1 MGGISAAGGTGVR
14 FGEFLGNE
22 HIKSALSAA
31 ARRDQFSHFYLLSGP
46 KGSGRHT
53 LSRTLTAAMLCV
65 GAGDIPCGVCPQCR
79 KVLSGS
85 HPDVTIV
92 DDPEK
97 KTVPVDL
104 IRRARDDLFIRPNEG
119 KRKIYIIPRAQDLG
133 LPGQNA
139 LLKVLEE
146 PPAYGVFLLLADNP
160 EKLLPTVRSRC
171 TELKLQPLPREIL
184 LPALRKRFPQAAD
197 ASLLAAME
205 QGQNYLG
212 AAAALLEGGGKLPQ
226 TERFAA
232 VYSAKDALGLQ
243 ELLISMEKTKRDK
256 LVEIL
261 TQWQALLSGALLT
274 RAGRPDADPA
284 CAAIS
289 AARTSQE
296 LRAGLGSLRR
306 AIDYAQGNVSPAAIC
321 GALSW
326 ELR

>member
-1 MGGISAAGGTGVR
+1 MR
-14 FGEFLGNE
+14 FDGFFGNE
-22 HIKSALSAA
+22 HIKDSLSAA

-53 LSRTLTAAMLCV
+53 LTKILTAAMLCTGGGEV
-65 GAGDIPCGVCPQCR
+65 PCGVCPQCR
-79 KVLSGS
+79 KALSGS

-97 KTVPVDL
+97 KIVPVDL
-104 IRRARDDLFIRPNEG
+104 VRQARDDMFIRPNEG

-133 LPGQNA
+133 IPGQNA

-146 PPAYGVFLLLADNP
+146 PPAYGVFLLLTDNP

-171 TELKLQPLPREIL
+171 SELKLHPLSREVL
-184 LPALRKRFPQAAD
+184 YPALKKRFPQAAES
-197 ASLLAAME
+197 ALRSAMD

-212 AAAALLEGGGKLPQ
+212 AAIELLEGGGRLPQ

-232 VYSAKDALGLQ
+232 VYGAKDTLGLL
-243 ELLISMEKTKRDK
+243 ELLISMEKCKRDK

-261 TQWQALLSGALLT
+261 AQWRQLLAGALLA
-274 RAGRPDADPA
+274 RAGQPGGDDA

-289 AARTSQE
+289 AVRTSRE
-296 LRAGLGSLRR
+296 LRAGTESLAK
-306 AIDYAQGNVSPAAIC
+306 AIAYAQGNVSPAAIC
-321 GALSW
+321 GALVW
-326 ELR
+326 KLR